1 MKAYL
6 KRFVVVLAVFALLTF
21 IFWFGEIVV
30 FPTVFYL
37 LNTIKLPELN
47 PLTYYTII
55 VLVLSA
61 IIALFRK

>member
-6 KRFVVVLAVFALLTF
+6 QRFLCVLIVALVMTVC
-21 IFWFGEIVV
+21 FWIAGILFSK
-30 FPTVFYL
+30 
-37 LNTIKLPELN
+37 TINLIRTIELPSLN

-55 VLVLSA
+55 VLALSA